1 MRHFDAKV
9 KSEGN
14 KSMKMEILTL
24 RTSLL
29 FGKTKTTWT
38 FFTFLAFITLTLFV
52 GTGLSPSVISIR
64 GFLSFFL
71 EAHTDCPGRTFFGV
85 FPLFVEEVLMFRVG
99 ISAGFL
105 IPSVS

>member
-1 MRHFDAKV
+1 
-9 KSEGN
+9 
-14 KSMKMEILTL
+14 MKIAIVTL
-24 RTSLL
+24 RTFLL

-38 FFTFLAFITLTLFV
+38 FFTFLAFITLTLLV

-71 EAHTDCPGRTFFGV
+71 EAHTDRPGRTFFGV
-85 FPLFVEEVLMFRVG
+85 FPLFVEDVLMFLLG

>member
-1 MRHFDAKV
+1 
-9 KSEGN
+9 
-14 KSMKMEILTL
+14 MKIAIVTL
-24 RTSLL
+24 RTFLL

-38 FFTFLAFITLTLFV
+38 FFTFLAFITLTLLV

-71 EAHTDCPGRTFFGV
+71 EAHTDRPGRTFFGV
-85 FPLFVEEVLMFRVG
+85 FPLLVEDVLMFLLG

-105 IPSVS
+105 IPSVSWHISGVVGSAVE